1 MQLRTPASLIAIAI
15 AASLSLAACSD
26 NGDANQSSQQQAPQE
41 VGIVTIERQNVAVSN
56 ALPGR
61 VTAFRVAEVRPQVS
75 GILQSQQ
82 FEGGT
87 NVTAGQSLY
96 QIDPALFRAQLESA
110 EAALARA
117 QAEVTNSKARFERV
131 RELIEDKSISQQDFD
146 EAQAVFLQAQ
156 ANLKVAEA
164 DVTRAQLDLDYTEV
178 KAPISGRIGRSLITP
193 GALVQT
199 GQTQPLTYI
208 HQLDPIYVDI
218 AQSSDEYMALQQQ
231 IRSGTIAVDENN
243 RAKVSVT
250 LAGMTDE
257 PITGELL
264 FNEATVDPQTSSIA
278 LRARFEN
285 PDHLLLPGMF
295 VTANVSSGELRDAI
309 LAPQQGVTRD
319 PRGRATV
326 MIVNAEGQAE
336 TRYIEVSRTIGSDW
350 LVTDGLAAGDQV
362 IVDGLQKI
370 QPGAQVS
377 PVKVD
382 L

>member
-26 NGDANQSSQQQAPQE
+26 NGDANQLSQQQAPQE

-131 RELIEDKSISQQDFD
+131 RELIEEKSISQQDFD
-146 EAQAVFLQAQ
+146 EAQAAFLQAQ

-199 GQTQPLTYI
+199 GQAQPLTYI

-231 IRSGTIAVDENN
+231 IRSGAIAVDENN

-250 LAGMTDE
+250 LAGMSDE

-295 VTANVSSGELRDAI
+295 VTADVSSGELRDAI

-336 TRYIEVSRTIGSDW
+336 TRYIEVSRTIDSNW

>member
-199 GQTQPLTYI
+199 GQAQPLTYI

-231 IRSGTIAVDENN
+231 IRSGAIAVDENN

-336 TRYIEVSRTIGSDW
+336 TRYIKVSRTIGSNW

>member
-1 MQLRTPASLIAIAI
+1 MQLRTPASLIALAI
-15 AASLSLAACSD
+15 AASLSLTACSD
-26 NGDANQSSQQQAPQE
+26 NGDATQSSQQQAPQE

-75 GILQSQQ
+75 GILQTQQ

-96 QIDPALFRAQLESA
+96 QIDPALFRAQLQSA

-146 EAQAVFLQAQ
+146 EAQAAFLQAQ

-164 DVTRAQLDLDYTEV
+164 NVTRAQLDLDYTEV
-178 KAPISGRIGRSLITP
+178 KAPINGRIGRSLITP

-199 GQTQPLTYI
+199 GQAQPLTYI

-231 IRSGTIAVDENN
+231 IRSGAIAVDENN
-243 RAKVSVT
+243 RAEVSVT
-250 LAGMTDE
+250 LAGMTDQ

-264 FNEATVDPQTSSIA
+264 FNEATVDPQTSSIT

-326 MIVNAEGQAE
+326 MIVNAEGKAE
-336 TRYIEVSRTIGSDW
+336 TRYIEVSRTIGSNW
-350 LVTDGLAAGDQV
+350 LVTDGLVAGDQV

-377 PVKVD
+377 TVKVD

>member
-26 NGDANQSSQQQAPQE
+26 TGDANQSSQQQAPQE

-87 NVTAGQSLY
+87 NVSTGQSLY

-117 QAEVTNSKARFERV
+117 EAEVTNSKARFERV

-146 EAQAVFLQAQ
+146 EAQAAFLQAQ

-199 GQTQPLTYI
+199 GQAQPLTYI

-231 IRSGTIAVDENN
+231 IRSGAIAVDENN
-243 RAKVSVT
+243 RAKVSVK

-326 MIVNAEGQAE
+326 MIVNAEGKAE
-336 TRYIEVSRTIGSDW
+336 TRYIEVSRTIGSNW

>member
-146 EAQAVFLQAQ
+146 EAQAAFLQAQ

-199 GQTQPLTYI
+199 GQAQPLTYI

-231 IRSGTIAVDENN
+231 IRSGAIAVDENN

-250 LAGMTDE
+250 LAGMSDE

-295 VTANVSSGELRDAI
+295 VTADVSSGELRDAI

-336 TRYIEVSRTIGSDW
+336 TRYIEVSRTIGSNW

>member
-1 MQLRTPASLIAIAI
+1 MQLRTSASLIVLAIAT
-15 AASLSLAACSD
+15 SLMLTACSD
-26 NGDANQSSQQQAPQE
+26 TGDANQSSSQQSAQE
-41 VGIVTIERQNVAVSN
+41 VGIVTIERQNVEVSN

-61 VTAFRVAEVRPQVS
+61 VTAFKVAEVRPQVS
-75 GILQSQQ
+75 GIVQTQQ
-82 FEGGT
+82 FEGGS

-96 QIDPALFRAQLESA
+96 QIDPALFQAQLESA
-110 EAALARA
+110 QAALARA
-117 QAEVTNSKARFERV
+117 EAEVTNTEAQFRRV
-131 RELIEDKSISQQDFD
+131 RELIADKSISQQDFD
-146 EAQAVFLQAQ
+146 AAQAAYLQAQ
-156 ANLKVAEA
+156 ANLKVAQA
-164 DVTRAQLDLDYTEV
+164 DVTRAQLNLDYTEV
-178 KAPISGRIGRSLITP
+178 KAPISGRVGRSLITP

-199 GQTQPLTYI
+199 GQSQPLTYI

-218 AQSSDEYMALQQQ
+218 AQSSEEYMALQLQ
-231 IRSGTIAVDENN
+231 IRNGAIAVDENN

-250 LAGMTDE
+250 LPGMDNQ
-257 PITGELL
+257 PVTGELL

-278 LRARFEN
+278 LRARFDN
-285 PDHLLLPGMF
+285 PEHLLLPGMF

-326 MIVNAEGQAE
+326 MIVNADGKAE
-336 TRYIEVSRTIGSDW
+336 TRYIEVSRTLGSNW
-350 LVTDGLAAGDQV
+350 LVTDGLQAGDKV

-377 PVKVD
+377 PVEVD